1 MSDWIGIPDNINDY
15 FGVVYLIRN
24 NIDNRY
30 YIGIKQLLKKTRLK
44 ANKSRKK
51 DKIVWKDNN
60 IEGYWGSSTELLKD
74 IEKHGKENFTR
85 EVIELCNSKFHLKL
99 AEIEWQMK
107 CKVLFSKKFYNQ
119 MLNCRLGIV
128 PKNYVDIERNPDILK
143 LE

>member
-1 MSDWIGIPDNINDY
+1 MSDWIGMPDNINDY

-24 NIDNRY
+24 KIDKRY

-44 ANKSRKK
+44 ANKSRKR

-60 IEGYWGSSTELLKD
+60 LEGYWGSSTELLKD

-107 CKVLFSKKFYNQ
+107 CKVLFSQKFYNQ
-119 MLNCRLGIV
+119 MLNCRLGVV
-128 PKNYVDIERNPDILK
+128 PKNYVDIERNPDILN